1 MSLVALVLN
10 GLMLGGLY
18 GVFGLG
24 LAFSFGIMRVVNI
37 AHGEFIVLAAYLG
50 ATLLAHTP
58 LPLITIVP
66 IVVFCAFALGWLMQ
80 SLLLNRLVGPN
91 PVPAMVVTMGL
102 SIVIRNALES
112 IFGVGIRSITLG
124 AIQER
129 SVELF
134 GVPVGILPLII
145 FACAVVVFAG
155 MHLLLTRT
163 TLGRAFRAAAD
174 DFEIVQTLGFS
185 RRGLY
190 SLAMGVSVA
199 LSALAGLLLAMQSSF
214 SPYAGVARLLL
225 SFEVVIIG
233 GLGSLRGSFF
243 AGLGLGLVQ
252 VVGLSIDS
260 DAGALFQHIAFFA
273 VLLARQLRLPATFA
287 WRRR

>member
-66 IVVFCAFALGWLMQ
+66 IVVLCAFALGWLMQ

-102 SIVIRNALES
+102 SIVIRNALAS
-112 IFGVGIRSITLG
+112 VFGVGIRSITLG

-145 FACAVVVFAG
+145 FGCAVIVFAG

-214 SPYAGVARLLL
+214 SPYAGVTRLLL

-273 VLLARQLRLPATFA
+273 VLLARQLRLPATLA